1 VGSGQWGGNEMA
13 EVKSYKDLLIWQKGI
28 DLVIEVY
35 KAVRSFPREELY
47 ALSDQIRRSSVSV
60 PSNIAEGQARQHTT
74 EFRQFLH
81 VSLGSLAELDTQTII
96 ANKLGYLSEET
107 LLSISNGITELRKMI
122 SSLISKLK

>member
-1 VGSGQWGGNEMA
+1 MR

-28 DLVIEVY
+28 DLVVEVY
-35 KAVRSFPREELY
+35 KAVKAFPREELY
-47 ALSDQIRRSSVSV
+47 ALSDQIKRSSVSV

-96 ANKLGYLSEET
+96 ANKLGYMSEKRLS
-107 LLSISNGITELRKMI
+107 SISNEITQLRKMMF
-122 SSLISKLK
+122 SLISKLK

>member
-1 VGSGQWGGNEMA
+1 VVSKGGKMR

-28 DLVIEVY
+28 DLVVEVY
-35 KAVRSFPREELY
+35 KAVKAFPREELY
-47 ALSDQIRRSSVSV
+47 ALSDQIKRSSVSV

-96 ANKLGYLSEET
+96 ANKLGYMSEKRLS
-107 LLSISNGITELRKMI
+107 SISNEITQLRKMMF
-122 SSLISKLK
+122 SLISKLK